1 MSAVYTF
8 YICPV
13 CFNAGE
19 DLEECH
25 QHLMIRCEPGT
36 PDLER
41 RKPLMDATGRIL
53 THAPRWFLE
62 AVGWIPPQ
70 RPSGGPSQGDEI
82 T

>member
-36 PDLER
+36 P
-41 RKPLMDATGRIL
+41 TS
-53 THAPRWFLE
+53 
-62 AVGWIPPQ
+62 
-70 RPSGGPSQGDEI
+70 SGASR
-82 T
+82 